1 MDKAKF
7 IQQHLIEKGVPADLT
22 RPTAFIWSKY
32 KDASKKPLVFQSPM
46 KVLLIHGLLM
56 GLVWGSLMW
65 IMIWHT
71 EPERWKTYVISSAM
85 FGILIGLINVF
96 RIVKARKNLGE
107 KSWEKWCKQN
117 YE

>member
-71 EPERWKTYVISSAM
+71 EPVRWKTYVISSAM
-85 FGILIGLINVF
+85 FGILMGLINVF

-107 KSWEKWCKQN
+107 KSWKKWCKQN